1 MFSCSL
7 HKLRHCS
14 SKSSPIPP
22 ISLPKFQL
30 IAKLIKMSLVDI
42 ITRVDAICNKYDVE
56 KRRDF
61 DVSGED
67 PFARF
72 YSEFQS
78 NIDTA
83 VEKSDAATSEKNRA
97 SAVALFGE
105 VRRIK
110 ARLLEELP
118 KLHKLSHKKV
128 KGLSREELEARDD
141 LLSALKERIES
152 IPDGTPKQTG
162 GWTASTSTTA
172 VRIDTHSE
180 AWTRSGY
187 FQQSEESSLF
197 QKEYEMRKIKQ
208 DEGLD
213 FIAEGLYTLKDMAQA
228 MNEEIDRQ
236 EPLMDEM
243 DKKADK
249 ATSDLKNTNVRL
261 KDTVTKLRSSRNFCL
276 DIILLCV
283 ILGIAAY
290 LYNVLK

>member
-1 MFSCSL
+1 MVCM
-7 HKLRHCS
+7 
-14 SKSSPIPP
+14 
-22 ISLPKFQL
+22 
-30 IAKLIKMSLVDI
+30 A
-42 ITRVDAICNKYDVE
+42 
-56 KRRDF
+56 
-61 DVSGED
+61 
-67 PFARF
+67 
-72 YSEFQS
+72 
-78 NIDTA
+78 
-83 VEKSDAATSEKNRA
+83 
-97 SAVALFGE
+97 
-105 VRRIK
+105 
-110 ARLLEELP
+110 
-118 KLHKLSHKKV
+118 
-128 KGLSREELEARDD
+128 
-141 LLSALKERIES
+141 
-152 IPDGTPKQTG
+152 
-162 GWTASTSTTA
+162 
-172 VRIDTHSE
+172 E

-197 QKEYEMRKIKQ
+197 QQEYEMRKIKQ

-290 LYNVLK
+290 LYK